1 MDLVTRVKGILLSPA
16 AEWTTIDSEPAT
28 TASIY
33 TGYVIPLALIPAI
46 AGFIGASIIGYG
58 ILGSHIRVSIGTGL
72 SGACVQ
78 FVGTLAGVFVL
89 GLIID
94 ALAPSFGGQ
103 KSPIQAL
110 KVAAYSGTAAWVAG
124 ISAMI
129 PGFRW
134 LGILGLYSLYLFWL
148 GLPRLMKSPEEK
160 ALGYTVVVIVC
171 AIVVFAVV
179 GAVAGRLTGFGM
191 TY

>member
-16 AEWTTIDSEPAT
+16 SEWTTIEAESAT
-28 TASIY
+28 IASIY

-46 AGFIGASIIGYG
+46 AGFIGNSIIGYG
-58 ILGSHIRVSIGTGL
+58 VFGSHIRVPVSTGL
-72 SGACVQ
+72 GWACVQ
-78 FVGTLAGVFVL
+78 FVGTLAGVFVV

-103 KSPIQAL
+103 KSPVQAL
-110 KVAAYSGTAAWVAG
+110 KVAAYSDTAVCVAG
-124 ISAMI
+124 ISALI

-148 GLPRLMKSPEEK
+148 GLPKLMKSPADK
-160 ALGYTVVVIVC
+160 SLGYTVVVIVC

-179 GAVAGRLTGFGM
+179 GAVAGYLTGFGRM
-191 TY
+191 Y